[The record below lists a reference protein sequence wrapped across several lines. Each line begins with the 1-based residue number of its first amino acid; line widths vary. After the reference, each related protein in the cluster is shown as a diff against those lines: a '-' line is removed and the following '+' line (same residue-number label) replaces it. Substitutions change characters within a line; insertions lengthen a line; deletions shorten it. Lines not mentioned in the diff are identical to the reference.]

1 MLCKSA
7 ASSCLMLSF
16 GPFPPLFAPEGV
28 RSIFLD
34 LWMDLTL
41 EFWREAWTCMEITI
55 VEIGRSTD
63 CMFGV
68 SIASFCR
75 LIMRSSFVI
84 GPHRARI
91 ASNALHFFTRPID
104 PSPASQPTCTT
115 YCSLPCHRHRVSK
128 SGHR

>member
-1 MLCKSA
+1 
-7 ASSCLMLSF
+7 
-16 GPFPPLFAPEGV
+16 
-28 RSIFLD
+28 
-34 LWMDLTL
+34 MDLTL

-84 GPHRARI
+84 GPHRAR
-91 ASNALHFFTRPID
+91 AHRQQRPSFFHPTHRPIT
-104 PSPASQPTCTT
+104 SQPAHL
-115 YCSLPCHRHRVSK
+115 YYVL
-128 SGHR
+128 